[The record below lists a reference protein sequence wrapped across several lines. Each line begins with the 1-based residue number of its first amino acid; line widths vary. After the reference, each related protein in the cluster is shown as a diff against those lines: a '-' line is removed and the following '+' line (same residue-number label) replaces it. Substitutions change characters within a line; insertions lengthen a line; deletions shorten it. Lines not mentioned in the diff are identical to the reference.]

1 MSVTAERM
9 KVRFDAAE
17 FRRGVGLGFPIF
29 LGYLPIGMAFGILAR
44 TIGFSIAMTGVCSGL
59 VLSGSGQLIALSFL
73 GSGAGVGAT
82 LLATSVINMRY
93 ILFSST
99 LSRVVKE
106 FSLPKML
113 AVAALITDESFAVNM
128 ADAAT
133 KRLTAESMLGVGLI
147 AWTGWLTGTLVGASI
162 GHLVGDPAAWG
173 LDFAMTAMF
182 AALFVAV
189 AKNRRHV
196 IVGLGAAALIVVMPY
211 LESLIPGFGRS
222 WHVIAA
228 SLIAAT
234 TATVVFADE

>member
-1 MSVTAERM
+1 MRGEGFSAS
-9 KVRFDAAE
+9 E

-44 TIGFSIAMTGVCSGL
+44 TVGFSVASAGLCSGL

-73 GSGAGVGAT
+73 GSGAGIGAT
-82 LLATSVINMRY
+82 LLATSVINLRY
-93 ILFSST
+93 VLFSST
-99 LSRVVKE
+99 LSRVVKG
-106 FSLPKML
+106 FSLPRML
-113 AVAALITDESFAVNM
+113 TLAAFITDESFAVNM
-128 ADAAT
+128 ADAAAR
-133 KRLTAESMLGVGLI
+133 RLTADSMLGVGVI
-147 AWTGWLTGTLVGASI
+147 SWSGWLLGTLIGASI

-189 AKNRRHV
+189 AENRRHV
-196 IVGLGAAALIVVMPY
+196 AVGFGAALLVVAMPY
-211 LESLIPGFGRS
+211 LGTLVPGFTRS

-234 TATVVFADE
+234 AATVVFRDE